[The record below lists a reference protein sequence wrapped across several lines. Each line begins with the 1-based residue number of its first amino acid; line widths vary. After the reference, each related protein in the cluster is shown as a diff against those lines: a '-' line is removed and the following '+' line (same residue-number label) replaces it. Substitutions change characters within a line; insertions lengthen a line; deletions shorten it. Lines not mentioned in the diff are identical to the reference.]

1 MTKTPLNKSEMPKT
15 PVKQPAGHSCQ
26 HASFLNSTPAPSPA
40 KDHTSTLASALK
52 TVVFLLSY

>member
-1 MTKTPLNKSEMPKT
+1 MTKTPLSQSDMPKT

-26 HASFLNSTPAPSPA
+26 HACFLNSTPAPA
-40 KDHTSTLASALK
+40 KDQTSTLASALK